1 MPLEDLNMDHFKK
14 ILETKLTLLIE
25 HGYKNI
31 SYDILYDDPDLLN
44 IVEDP
49 HERHII
55 NQLAEAIVRKLY
67 IEAEIEY
74 WSEKLA

>member
-1 MPLEDLNMDHFKK
+1 MDHFKK
-14 ILETKLTLLIE
+14 VLETKLALLME

-31 SYDILYDDPDLLN
+31 SYDILYDDSDLLN

-49 HERHII
+49 HERNII
-55 NQLAEAIVRKLY
+55 NQLSEAIVRKLY

>member
-1 MPLEDLNMDHFKK
+1 MDDYKKMLE
-14 ILETKLTLLIE
+14 IKLTLLME
-25 HGYKNI
+25 HGYKNV
-31 SYDILYDDPDLLN
+31 SYDILYNDPDLLN

-49 HERHII
+49 RERNTY
-55 NQLAEAIVRKLY
+55 NQLCEAIMRKLY

>member
-1 MPLEDLNMDHFKK
+1 MDHFKK
-14 ILETKLTLLIE
+14 ILETKLALLME
-25 HGYKNI
+25 HNYKNI

-49 HERHII
+49 HERNII
-55 NQLAEAIVRKLY
+55 NQLSEAIVRKLY

-74 WSEKLA
+74 WTEKLA

>member
-1 MPLEDLNMDHFKK
+1 M
-14 ILETKLTLLIE
+14 E

-31 SYDILYDDPDLLN
+31 SYDILYDDSDLLN

-49 HERHII
+49 HERNII
-55 NQLAEAIVRKLY
+55 NQLSEAIVRKLY

>member
-1 MPLEDLNMDHFKK
+1 VEDLNMDHFKK
-14 ILETKLTLLIE
+14 VLETKLALLME
-25 HGYKNI
+25 HNYKNI

-49 HERHII
+49 HERNII

>member
-1 MPLEDLNMDHFKK
+1 VEDLNMDHFKK
-14 ILETKLTLLIE
+14 VLETKLTLLIE

-49 HERHII
+49 HERNII

-74 WSEKLA
+74 WRERL

>member
-1 MPLEDLNMDHFKK
+1 VEDLNMDHFKK
-14 ILETKLTLLIE
+14 VLETKLALLME
-25 HGYKNI
+25 HNYKNI

-49 HERHII
+49 HERNII
-55 NQLAEAIVRKLY
+55 NQLAEAIVQKLY

>member
-14 ILETKLTLLIE
+14 VLETKLALLME
-25 HGYKNI
+25 HNYKNI

-49 HERHII
+49 HERNII